1 MKKQTQ
7 HILLTVLTPILIAL
21 GVFTLLSVGH
31 PQSKAT
37 IKARESWPQL
47 FKKIKKKS
55 FIIQLSVIL

>member
-21 GVFTLLSVGH
+21 GVFTLLSAGD

-37 IKARESWPQL
+37 IKARESGHN
-47 FKKIKKKS
+47 FSKKS
-55 FIIQLSVIL
+55 KRSHSLYSYR